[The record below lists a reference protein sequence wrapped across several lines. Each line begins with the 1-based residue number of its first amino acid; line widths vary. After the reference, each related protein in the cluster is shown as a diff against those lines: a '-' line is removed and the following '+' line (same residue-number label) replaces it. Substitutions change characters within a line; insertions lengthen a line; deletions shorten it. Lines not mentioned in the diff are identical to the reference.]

1 MAKIDNKIHTK
12 KVEAEEAEILKHRKN
27 FESATKKGVK
37 DLFKKKYAEIKK
49 YKEENRE
56 RLLAEA
62 AAKKEEERL

>member
-1 MAKIDNKIHTK
+1 
-12 KVEAEEAEILKHRKN
+12 
-27 FESATKKGVK
+27 VK
-37 DLFKKKYAEIKK
+37 DLFKKKYDEIKK